1 VGTGDENRRG
11 DASDPHDD
19 QDIADMWVVDAE
31 TGSYRLRESAAEEL
45 TGGGP
50 DEGPGRQDRSYTPFA
65 PVGAASPAPGTSVRE
80 GVAPARET
88 APPAVEQPDGSPA
101 GPHPDPAPPRRIRKR
116 LKWVAIAVV
125 GVLLL
130 GAGGLYGYYEYLN
143 SRLKTTQK
151 NAGSTVPPAAAD
163 EKGRRPMNIL
173 LIGSDQRSG
182 KGNEGY
188 GDDGRTEG
196 LADTTILMHLSA
208 DRTNSTLVS
217 IPRDTMVPVPECT
230 VNGETWPAEELLAFN
245 ETLTHG
251 GPPCTVSTVD
261 QMLGV
266 QIDHYVMID
275 FNGVKEMT
283 KAVGGVPICLTTPI
297 DDPVRPN
304 KGGGTD
310 LFLTVGDHRLQGE
323 DALKFLRARHAFG
336 DGSDLA
342 RIEAQK
348 GFLMSL
354 AREVKSNA
362 SLTNVD
368 GMLRIAQV
376 ATGNLTVDEGL
387 GGIDKLIA
395 LGNEIKKVPE
405 KRMAFTTL
413 PNRQWEGNPQQR
425 VISLEPNA
433 KQLWNAIASDTPLTK
448 GDQPAA
454 VPTTAVPTAPAID
467 PKTVQVYVSN
477 ASGIKGKG
485 TEISDA
491 LTAAT
496 YVVPETRTKSPTVAK
511 SVVNHPVG
519 QGAAALQ
526 IAQAVG
532 LPATALHETSAR
544 ANSLEL
550 VIGEDF
556 PAELPTA
563 PPTAAPPPA
572 PESLKQKTAD
582 QTGCMSKDN

>member
-19 QDIADMWVVDAE
+19 QDIADMWVLDEE

-45 TGGGP
+45 TGGEPGGP
-50 DEGPGRQDRSYTPFA
+50 DRAYTPFA
-65 PVGAASPAPGTSVRE
+65 AVGATSPAPGASVRE
-80 GVAPARET
+80 DVAPAREAAT
-88 APPAVEQPDGSPA
+88 PAVERPDE
-101 GPHPDPAPPRRIRKR
+101 APPGSRRPAAPPKRIRKR
-116 LKWVAIAVV
+116 LKWVAISIV

-143 SRLKTTQK
+143 SRLKTTEK
-151 NAGSTVPPAAAD
+151 NAGTNAPPPAAD

-182 KGNEGY
+182 EGNEGY
-188 GDDGRTEG
+188 GANDHPA

-217 IPRDTMVPVPECT
+217 IPRDTMVPVPECKVGGKT
-230 VNGETWPAEELLAFN
+230 YPAEDLLAFN

-261 QMLGV
+261 LMLGV
-266 QIDHYVMID
+266 QIDHYIMID

-297 DDPVRPN
+297 NDPVR
-304 KGGGTD
+304 KWKGGGGTD
-310 LFLTVGDHRLQGE
+310 LFLSVGDHRLQGE

-368 GMLRIAQV
+368 GMLKIAQV
-376 ATGNLTVDEGL
+376 ATGNLTVDDGL

-413 PNRQWEGNPQQR
+413 PNKQWEGNPLQR
-425 VISLEPNA
+425 VISLEPDA
-433 KQLWNAIASDTPLTK
+433 GQLWQAIATDTPLTE
-448 GDQPAA
+448 GDKPAA
-454 VPTTAVPTAPAID
+454 PPTTTAPSTPTKPAID

-485 TEISDA
+485 TEVAEA
-491 LTAAT
+491 LTTAE
-496 YVVPETRTKSPTVAK
+496 YQVPDPRTKSPTVTK

-519 QGAAALQ
+519 QADAALAV
-526 IAQAVG
+526 AQALG
-532 LPATALHETSAR
+532 LPATALHETPDRSK
-544 ANSLEL
+544 SLEV

-556 PAELPTA
+556 PAKLPAAKPTTA
-563 PPTAAPPPA
+563 PTPPA
-572 PESLKQKTAD
+572 PKALKQKTAD